1 MKSTEKM
8 AILPKLTIQRRSF
21 FSTGCSLLKYRKRI
35 CLKQLFFLFIFLFS
49 FNSSS
54 QMIGLDMFKRS
65 EGNMKYIVFNKL
77 QDALNTYKEIM
88 LVNGYFEGD
97 IDTTLNF
104 DEEVLLSSQ
113 FNYEHEFTMV
123 FIATTDSDRYLLEV
137 YTMPNDKKVNVRYSK
152 TTSGELF
159 RYYFDPEEEEEEEEE

>member
-1 MKSTEKM
+1 MKKLIF
-8 AILPKLTIQRRSF
+8 AIAVMLSI
-21 FSTGCSLLKYRKRI
+21 
-35 CLKQLFFLFIFLFS
+35 
-49 FNSSS
+49 NANS
-54 QMIGLDMFKRS
+54 QMIGLEMFKRS

-104 DEEVLLSSQ
+104 DEEVLLTNQ

-123 FIATTDSDRYLLEV
+123 FIATTDSDRYLLEF

-159 RYYFDPEEEEEEEEE
+159 RYYFDPAE

>member
-1 MKSTEKM
+1 MKKIIF
-8 AILPKLTIQRRSF
+8 AIAVMLSM
-21 FSTGCSLLKYRKRI
+21 
-35 CLKQLFFLFIFLFS
+35 
-49 FNSSS
+49 NANS
-54 QMIGLDMFKRS
+54 QMIGLEMFKRS

-104 DEEVLLSSQ
+104 DEEVLLTNQ

-159 RYYFDPEEEEEEEEE
+159 RYYFDPAE

>member
-1 MKSTEKM
+1 MKK
-8 AILPKLTIQRRSF
+8 IIFTIAVMLS
-21 FSTGCSLLKYRKRI
+21 I
-35 CLKQLFFLFIFLFS
+35 
-49 FNSSS
+49 NANS
-54 QMIGLDMFKRS
+54 QMIGLEMFKRS

-104 DEEVLLSSQ
+104 DEEVLLTNQ
-113 FNYEHEFTMV
+113 FNYEHEFIMF

-137 YTMPNDKKVNVRYSK
+137 YTMPNDKKINVRYSQ
-152 TTSGELF
+152 TTNGELV
-159 RYYFDPEEEEEEEEE
+159 RYYFDPEEEEEEEE

>member
-1 MKSTEKM
+1 MKKLIF
-8 AILPKLTIQRRSF
+8 AIAVMLSI
-21 FSTGCSLLKYRKRI
+21 
-35 CLKQLFFLFIFLFS
+35 
-49 FNSSS
+49 NANS
-54 QMIGLDMFKRS
+54 QMIGLEMFKRS
-65 EGNMKYIVFNKL
+65 EGNKRYIVFNKL

>member
-1 MKSTEKM
+1 MKKIIF
-8 AILPKLTIQRRSF
+8 AIAVMLSI
-21 FSTGCSLLKYRKRI
+21 
-35 CLKQLFFLFIFLFS
+35 
-49 FNSSS
+49 NANS
-54 QMIGLDMFKRS
+54 QMIGLEMFKRS

-104 DEEVLLSSQ
+104 DEEVLLTNQ

-159 RYYFDPEEEEEEEEE
+159 RYYFDPAE

>member
-1 MKSTEKM
+1 MKKIIF
-8 AILPKLTIQRRSF
+8 AIAVMLSI
-21 FSTGCSLLKYRKRI
+21 
-35 CLKQLFFLFIFLFS
+35 
-49 FNSSS
+49 NANS
-54 QMIGLDMFKRS
+54 QMIGLEMFKRS

-104 DEEVLLSSQ
+104 DEEVLLTNQ

-123 FIATTDSDRYLLEV
+123 FIATTDSDRYLLEF

-159 RYYFDPEEEEEEEEE
+159 RYYFDPAE

>member
-1 MKSTEKM
+1 MKKIIF
-8 AILPKLTIQRRSF
+8 AIAVMLSM
-21 FSTGCSLLKYRKRI
+21 
-35 CLKQLFFLFIFLFS
+35 
-49 FNSSS
+49 NANS
-54 QMIGLDMFKRS
+54 QMIGLEMFKRS

-77 QDALNTYKEIM
+77 QDALNAYKEIM

-104 DEEVLLSSQ
+104 DEEVLLTNQ

-159 RYYFDPEEEEEEEEE
+159 RYYFDPAE

>member
-8 AILPKLTIQRRSF
+8 ALLPKSTIQRRSF
-21 FSTGCSLLKYRKRI
+21 FSTECSNLNYRKRI
-35 CLKQLFFLFIFLFS
+35 CLKQLFFLFTFLLSFNLFS
-49 FNSSS
+49 
-54 QMIGLDMFKRS
+54 QTLGLERFKRS

-104 DEEVLLSSQ
+104 DEEVLLSSL
-113 FNYEHEFTMV
+113 FNYEHEFTMF
-123 FIATTDSDRYLLEV
+123 FIATTDSDIYLLEV
-137 YTMPNDKKVNVRYSK
+137 YTMPNDKKINVRYSQ
-152 TTSGELF
+152 TNNGELV
-159 RYYFDPEEEEEEEEE
+159 RYYFDPEEEEE

>member
-1 MKSTEKM
+1 MKKLIF
-8 AILPKLTIQRRSF
+8 AIAVMLSI
-21 FSTGCSLLKYRKRI
+21 
-35 CLKQLFFLFIFLFS
+35 
-49 FNSSS
+49 NANS
-54 QMIGLDMFKRS
+54 QMIGLEMFKRS

-104 DEEVLLSSQ
+104 DEEVLLTSQ
-113 FNYEHEFTMV
+113 FNYKHEVTMV

-137 YTMPNDKKVNVRYSK
+137 YTMPNDKKVDIRDSK
-152 TTSGELF
+152 RSNGKAF
-159 RYYFDPEEEEEEEEE
+159 RYYFDPAE

>member
-1 MKSTEKM
+1 MKKLIF
-8 AILPKLTIQRRSF
+8 AIAVMLSI
-21 FSTGCSLLKYRKRI
+21 
-35 CLKQLFFLFIFLFS
+35 
-49 FNSSS
+49 NANS
-54 QMIGLDMFKRS
+54 QMIGLEMFKRS

-104 DEEVLLSSQ
+104 DEEVLLTNQ
-113 FNYEHEFTMV
+113 FNYKHEVTMV

-137 YTMPNDKKVNVRYSK
+137 YTMPNDKKVDIRDSK
-152 TTSGELF
+152 RSNGKAF
-159 RYYFDPEEEEEEEEE
+159 RYYFDPAE